1 MAESSNTEQTL
12 MENCTLWAVPSS
24 GWTGTDK
31 LQPEDIGKSE
41 EEIPDIFSLGTKKL
55 LPYEVRVR
63 LNRPRNKI
71 AGFMRKMGK
80 PFILR
85 GVTVVPNKNLAI
97 TKAGIDAIVE
107 EQNELVDHFLGRY
120 HSIRAEQIL
129 RYPFLADA
137 DWPDADRI
145 RKAFD
150 IKVIV
155 FEISNTKAK
164 KSDPDELIAIKEEYA
179 NQYKESLDELKEV
192 LIGEA
197 HATIINNCTEIADRI
212 INQTGK
218 ITEATLKKPRN
229 LIKEYEDIA
238 SLFDIDEI
246 KLKVAELKSVM
257 ANVSAKEIKN
267 SAVVAENFAYAVKT
281 IGEDI
286 GGLSGINESGQV
298 KRIVKMAKAA

>member
-1 MAESSNTEQTL
+1 MILNTPAVDKSMKSVTLFRSS
-12 MENCTLWAVPSS
+12 
-24 GWTGTDK
+24 
-31 LQPEDIGKSE
+31 
-41 EEIPDIFSLGTKKL
+41 
-55 LPYEVRVR
+55 
-63 LNRPRNKI
+63 
-71 AGFMRKMGK
+71 
-80 PFILR
+80 
-85 GVTVVPNKNLAI
+85 
-97 TKAGIDAIVE
+97 
-107 EQNELVDHFLGRY
+107 
-120 HSIRAEQIL
+120 
-129 RYPFLADA
+129 FLADA

-145 RKAFD
+145 RNAFD

-286 GGLSGINESGQV
+286 GDLSGINESGQV